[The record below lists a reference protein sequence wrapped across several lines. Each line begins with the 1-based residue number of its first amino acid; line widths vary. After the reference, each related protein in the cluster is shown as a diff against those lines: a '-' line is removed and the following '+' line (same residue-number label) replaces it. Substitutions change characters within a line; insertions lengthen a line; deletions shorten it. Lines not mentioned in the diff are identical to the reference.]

1 MGYKLAASNGDTLAV
16 PQLVLTH
23 LTQTDGDTIR
33 AALYILQTHDTDPRT
48 MARALALPS
57 IEAAKRTL
65 QYWAGA
71 GLLVSERGAAPA
83 PAAEPARVD
92 LASVANDPYVA
103 VLCQEAQ
110 SIFGKTLSR
119 SEMQRLVGLYLNDG
133 WQPDVILLCCAEVT
147 RLGRRTIAAVTHLLA
162 RWREDGVETGED
174 AERWLQRAKQ
184 REAWCQDAAAQFGI
198 EPRALTNWE
207 RRTIARW
214 HEEMGIG
221 REMIDEALLRA
232 NGKNTVRYVD
242 GILRA
247 WRAQGITTI
256 DAARRQGQLEGSNIV
271 MTERPNAQPPAA
283 SAQKDL
289 FNRNWAA
296 MFDEEGVTYAHKR
309 RTVPRRAAR
318 GGSLPPTGRN
328 AGRDCP
334 PRRLRRSPGAGR
346 GGQRPPACGAGPC
359 EGRSPW
365 RKHGYSPR
373 RAGPRR

>member
-1 MGYKLAASNGDTLAV
+1 MGYKLAAINGDTLAV

-57 IEAAKRTL
+57 IEAAKRAL

-174 AERWLQRAKQ
+174 AERWLQRA
-184 REAWCQDAAAQFGI
+184 
-198 EPRALTNWE
+198 
-207 RRTIARW
+207 
-214 HEEMGIG
+214 
-221 REMIDEALLRA
+221 

-283 SAQKDL
+283 NAQKDL

-296 MFDEEGVTYAHKR
+296 MFDEEG
-309 RTVPRRAAR
+309 
-318 GGSLPPTGRN
+318 
-328 AGRDCP
+328 
-334 PRRLRRSPGAGR
+334 
-346 GGQRPPACGAGPC
+346 
-359 EGRSPW
+359 
-365 RKHGYSPR
+365 
-373 RAGPRR
+373 

>member
-1 MGYKLAASNGDTLAV
+1 MGYKLAANNGDTLAV
-16 PQLVLTH
+16 PQLVLAH

-71 GLLVSERGAAPA
+71 GLLESDRGGSPA
-83 PAAEPARVD
+83 PAVEPAQVD

-110 SIFGKTLSR
+110 NAFGKALNR
-119 SEMQRLVGLYLNDG
+119 SEMQRLVGLYLNEG
-133 WQPDVILLCCAEVT
+133 WKPDVILLCCAEVT
-147 RLGRRTIAAVTHLLA
+147 RLGRRTVAAVAHLLA

-174 AERWLQRAKQ
+174 AERWLKRAAQ
-184 REAWCQDAAAQFGI
+184 RETWCADAAAQFGI
-198 EPRALTNWE
+198 APRDLTSWE

-247 WRAQGITTI
+247 WRAQGITTV
-256 DAARRQGQLEGSNIV
+256 DAARKQGQLEGSNIV
-271 MTERPNAQPPAA
+271 MTERPGAQPPAAA

-296 MFDEEGVTYAHKR
+296 MFDEEG
-309 RTVPRRAAR
+309 
-318 GGSLPPTGRN
+318 
-328 AGRDCP
+328 
-334 PRRLRRSPGAGR
+334 
-346 GGQRPPACGAGPC
+346 
-359 EGRSPW
+359 
-365 RKHGYSPR
+365 
-373 RAGPRR
+373 

>member
-1 MGYKLAASNGDTLAV
+1 MGYKVATCNGDTLAV

-33 AALYILQTHDTDPRT
+33 AALYILQTGDTDPRT

-57 IEAAKRTL
+57 IEAARRAL
-65 QYWAGA
+65 QYWTGA
-71 GLLVSERGAAPA
+71 GLLVNEQGGFPA
-83 PAAEPARVD
+83 PAAEHTDRVD
-92 LASVANDPYVA
+92 LADAANDPYVA

-110 SIFGKTLSR
+110 NAFGKGLSR

-133 WQPDVILLCCAEVT
+133 WKPDVISLCCAEVA
-147 RLGRRTIAAVTHLLA
+147 RLGRRTVAAVTHLLA

-174 AERWLQRAKQ
+174 AERWLKRAQQ
-184 REAWCQDAAAQFGI
+184 REEWCTDAAAQFGV

-214 HEEMGIG
+214 HEEMGVG
-221 REMIDEALLRA
+221 HEMVDEALLRA

-256 DAARRQGQLEGSNIV
+256 DAARKQGQLEGSNIL
-271 MTERPNAQPPAA
+271 MTERPNAPQPAA
-283 SAQKDL
+283 SAQQDL

-296 MFDEEGVTYAHKR
+296 MFDEEG
-309 RTVPRRAAR
+309 
-318 GGSLPPTGRN
+318 
-328 AGRDCP
+328 
-334 PRRLRRSPGAGR
+334 
-346 GGQRPPACGAGPC
+346 
-359 EGRSPW
+359 
-365 RKHGYSPR
+365 
-373 RAGPRR
+373 

>member
-1 MGYKLAASNGDTLAV
+1 MGYKLAANNGDTLAV

-57 IEAAKRTL
+57 IEAAKRAL

-221 REMIDEALLRA
+221 REMIDEARGRHSAGLACPGHHDGRRRA
-232 NGKNTVRYVD
+232 PSGPAGGQQHRD
-242 GILRA
+242 DRA
-247 WRAQGITTI
+247 AQRP
-256 DAARRQGQLEGSNIV
+256 AARRQRPEGSV
-271 MTERPNAQPPAA
+271 QP
-283 SAQKDL
+283 QL
-289 FNRNWAA
+289 
-296 MFDEEGVTYAHKR
+296 
-309 RTVPRRAAR
+309 
-318 GGSLPPTGRN
+318 GG
-328 AGRDCP
+328 
-334 PRRLRRSPGAGR
+334 
-346 GGQRPPACGAGPC
+346 
-359 EGRSPW
+359 
-365 RKHGYSPR
+365 HV
-373 RAGPRR
+373 

>member
-119 SEMQRLVGLYLNDG
+119 SEMQRLVGVVLKR
-133 WQPDVILLCCAEVT
+133 
-147 RLGRRTIAAVTHLLA
+147 RLAARCHS
-162 RWREDGVETGED
+162 
-174 AERWLQRAKQ
+174 
-184 REAWCQDAAAQFGI
+184 
-198 EPRALTNWE
+198 
-207 RRTIARW
+207 
-214 HEEMGIG
+214 
-221 REMIDEALLRA
+221 ALLRR
-232 NGKNTVRYVD
+232 GHPS
-242 GILRA
+242 G
-247 WRAQGITTI
+247 
-256 DAARRQGQLEGSNIV
+256 AAHHRR
-271 MTERPNAQPPAA
+271 RDPPAGPLA
-283 SAQKDL
+283 
-289 FNRNWAA
+289 
-296 MFDEEGVTYAHKR
+296 GGR
-309 RTVPRRAAR
+309 R
-318 GGSLPPTGRN
+318 
-328 AGRDCP
+328 
-334 PRRLRRSPGAGR
+334 
-346 GGQRPPACGAGPC
+346 
-359 EGRSPW
+359 
-365 RKHGYSPR
+365 
-373 RAGPRR
+373 

>member
-83 PAAEPARVD
+83 PAAEPARID

-147 RLGRRTIAAVTHLLA
+147 RLGRRTIAAVTHCWPAGGRTALRPA
-162 RWREDGVETGED
+162 RTPSVGCSV
-174 AERWLQRAKQ
+174 
-184 REAWCQDAAAQFGI
+184 
-198 EPRALTNWE
+198 PSS
-207 RRTIARW
+207 AR
-214 HEEMGIG
+214 
-221 REMIDEALLRA
+221 
-232 NGKNTVRYVD
+232 
-242 GILRA
+242 
-247 WRAQGITTI
+247 
-256 DAARRQGQLEGSNIV
+256 
-271 MTERPNAQPPAA
+271 
-283 SAQKDL
+283 
-289 FNRNWAA
+289 
-296 MFDEEGVTYAHKR
+296 
-309 RTVPRRAAR
+309 
-318 GGSLPPTGRN
+318 
-328 AGRDCP
+328 
-334 PRRLRRSPGAGR
+334 PGAR
-346 GGQRPPACGAGPC
+346 MPPHSLALS
-359 EGRSPW
+359 RV
-365 RKHGYSPR
+365 H
-373 RAGPRR
+373 

>member
-1 MGYKLAASNGDTLAV
+1 MPYKLAEYHGDTLAV
-16 PQLVLTH
+16 PQLVVSH

-33 AALYILQTHDTDPRT
+33 AALYLLQTGNTDPRT
-48 MARALALPS
+48 MARALGLS
-57 IEAAKRTL
+57 SVEAAKRAL

-71 GLLVSERGAAPA
+71 GLLVNDRGGAPI
-83 PAAEPARVD
+83 PEPEKPQKID
-92 LASVANDPYVA
+92 LASLNDPYVA
-103 VLCQEAQ
+103 VLCEEAQ
-110 SIFGKTLSR
+110 TAFGKALSR

-296 MFDEEGVTYAHKR
+296 MFDEEG
-309 RTVPRRAAR
+309 
-318 GGSLPPTGRN
+318 
-328 AGRDCP
+328 
-334 PRRLRRSPGAGR
+334 
-346 GGQRPPACGAGPC
+346 
-359 EGRSPW
+359 
-365 RKHGYSPR
+365 
-373 RAGPRR
+373 

>member
-147 RLGRRTIAAVTHLLA
+147 RRGR
-162 RWREDGVETGED
+162 
-174 AERWLQRAKQ
+174 

-296 MFDEEGVTYAHKR
+296 MFDEEG
-309 RTVPRRAAR
+309 
-318 GGSLPPTGRN
+318 
-328 AGRDCP
+328 
-334 PRRLRRSPGAGR
+334 
-346 GGQRPPACGAGPC
+346 
-359 EGRSPW
+359 
-365 RKHGYSPR
+365 
-373 RAGPRR
+373 